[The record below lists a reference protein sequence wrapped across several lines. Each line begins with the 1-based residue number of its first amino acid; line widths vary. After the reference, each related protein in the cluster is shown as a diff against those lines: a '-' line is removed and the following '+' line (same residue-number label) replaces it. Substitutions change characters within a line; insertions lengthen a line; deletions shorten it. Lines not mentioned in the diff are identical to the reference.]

1 MSIEEKINLL
11 IDHYGKEKQKDIAI
25 EEMTELIKELIKER
39 RYADNT
45 PRILFEVADVV
56 LMLYQLIKI
65 YEFDGE
71 EIQKII
77 EYKVDRQIARMEN
90 NDDLRRI

>member
-1 MSIEEKINLL
+1 MDMEEKIKLL

-39 RYADNT
+39 RYADNR

-56 LMLYQLIKI
+56 LMLYQLIQI
-65 YEFDGE
+65 YQFDGK
-71 EIQKII
+71 EIQDII
-77 EYKVDRQIARMEN
+77 EYKIDRQIARMEN